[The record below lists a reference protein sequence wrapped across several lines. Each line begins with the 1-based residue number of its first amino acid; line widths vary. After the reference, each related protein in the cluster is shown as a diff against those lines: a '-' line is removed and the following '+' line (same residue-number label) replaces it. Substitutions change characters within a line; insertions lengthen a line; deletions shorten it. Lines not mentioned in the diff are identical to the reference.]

1 MNSIS
6 GSASKANELPDLS
19 IQCRLANSTIAPRS
33 LYNLHKELV
42 LQPGDDVFETV
53 RIGTRG
59 SKLSLWQANHVAD
72 LICDC
77 HGQRPVE
84 IKTYRTRGDENQKAA
99 LPSIGGKGLFTEA
112 LEEALRRR
120 EIDFAVHSLKDLP
133 VENADGLAI
142 GAVPK
147 RGDHRDVLLS
157 RSGATLAQ
165 LPAGARIGTGSL
177 RRRAQ
182 LLALRP
188 DLQMVDIRGN
198 VPTRI
203 DKLLMDDGPYDALV
217 LAAAG
222 LNRLG
227 LTDHISE
234 VLELKQMIS
243 AAGQGALA
251 IQCRQEDESLAFLAW
266 LADVK
271 TTQEIEAERSFLHAL
286 GGGCSLPVGAYAFVK
301 DNRLL
306 MRGRVTSLDGSR
318 QIDVAGETDA
328 LESPSGLSMA
338 RKLGASLAQEM
349 LEKGARQ
356 ILVGIAPGALSAG
369 EE

>member
-1 MNSIS
+1 MQS
-6 GSASKANELPDLS
+6 
-19 IQCRLANSTIAPRS
+19 
-33 LYNLHKELV
+33 
-42 LQPGDDVFETV
+42 GDDVFETV

-72 LICDC
+72 LIRDC
-77 HGQRPVE
+77 HGDRPVE
-84 IKTYRTRGDENQKAA
+84 IKTYRTRGDENQNAA
-99 LPSIGGKGLFTEA
+99 LPLIGGKGLFTEA
-112 LEEALRRR
+112 LENALRRR

-133 VENADGLAI
+133 VENADGLTI

-147 RGDHRDVLLS
+147 RGDHRDGLLS
-157 RSGATLAQ
+157 RSGCALAQ
-165 LPAGARIGTGSL
+165 LPTGARLGTGSL

-188 DLQMVDIRGN
+188 DLRMLDIRGN

-203 DKLLMDDGPYDALV
+203 DKLMMDDGPYDAIV

-227 LTDHISE
+227 LADHISE
-234 VLELKQMIS
+234 VLDTTQMIS

-251 IQCRQEDESLAFLAW
+251 VQCRDDGDSLAFLARV
-266 LADVK
+266 ADAQ
-271 TTQEIEAERSFLHAL
+271 TAQAIEAERTFLHAL
-286 GGGCSLPVGAYAFVK
+286 GGGCSLPVGAYAYVK

-318 QIDVAGETDA
+318 QIDVAGEAHAFDG
-328 LESPSGLSMA
+328 PSGVFAA
-338 RKLGASLAQEM
+338 RQLGTSLAQET
-349 LEKGARQ
+349 LEKGGRQ
-356 ILVGIAPGALSAG
+356 ILDSIAPGTLSTG

>member
-1 MNSIS
+1 M
-6 GSASKANELPDLS
+6 
-19 IQCRLANSTIAPRS
+19 
-33 LYNLHKELV
+33 
-42 LQPGDDVFETV
+42 FETV

-72 LICDC
+72 LIRDC
-77 HGQRPVE
+77 HGDRPVE
-84 IKTYRTRGDENQKAA
+84 FKIYRTRGDENQKAA
-99 LPSIGGKGLFTEA
+99 LPSIGGKGVFTEA
-112 LEEALRRR
+112 LEKALRRR

-142 GAVPK
+142 GATPK
-147 RGDHRDVLLS
+147 RGDHRDVLVS
-157 RSGATLAQ
+157 RSGCTLAQ
-165 LPAGARIGTGSL
+165 LPTGARLGTGSL

-203 DKLLMDDGPYDALV
+203 GKLLADDGPYDAIV

-227 LTDHISE
+227 LTEHISE
-234 VLELKQMIS
+234 ILDLKQMLS

-251 IQCRQEDESLAFLAW
+251 IQCRDEGASLAFLAR
-266 LADVK
+266 LADLQ
-271 TTQEIEAERSFLHAL
+271 TAHATAAERAFLHAL
-286 GGGCSLPVGAYAFVK
+286 GGGCALPVGAYAYVEDDTLFM
-301 DNRLL
+301 L
-306 MRGRVTSLDGSR
+306 GRVTSLDGSH
-318 QIDVAGETDA
+318 QIDVAGETNA
-328 LESPSGLSMA
+328 VAGPRAVAAA
-338 RKLGASLAQEM
+338 RKLGTRLAQNT

-356 ILVGIAPGALSAG
+356 ILDGIAPGAVSAG

>member
-1 MNSIS
+1 MQS
-6 GSASKANELPDLS
+6 
-19 IQCRLANSTIAPRS
+19 
-33 LYNLHKELV
+33 
-42 LQPGDDVFETV
+42 GDDVFETV

-72 LICDC
+72 LIRDC
-77 HGQRPVE
+77 HGDRPVE
-84 IKTYRTRGDENQKAA
+84 IKTYRTRGDENQNAA
-99 LPSIGGKGLFTEA
+99 LPLIGGKGLFTEA
-112 LEEALRRR
+112 LENALRRR

-133 VENADGLAI
+133 VENADGLTI

-147 RGDHRDVLLS
+147 RGDHRDGLLS
-157 RSGATLAQ
+157 RSGCALAQ
-165 LPAGARIGTGSL
+165 LPTGARLGTGSL

-188 DLQMVDIRGN
+188 DLRMLDIRGN

-203 DKLLMDDGPYDALV
+203 DKLMMDDGPYDAIV

-227 LTDHISE
+227 LADHISE
-234 VLELKQMIS
+234 VLDTTQMIS

-251 IQCRQEDESLAFLAW
+251 VQCRDDGDSLAFLARV
-266 LADVK
+266 ADAQ
-271 TTQEIEAERSFLHAL
+271 TAQAIEAERTFLRAL
-286 GGGCSLPVGAYAFVK
+286 GDGCSLPVGVYAYVK

-306 MRGRVTSLDGSR
+306 MRGRVTSLDGRR
-318 QIDVAGETDA
+318 QIDVAGEAHVFDG
-328 LESPSGLSMA
+328 PSGVFAA
-338 RKLGASLAQEM
+338 RQLGTSLAQET
-349 LEKGARQ
+349 LEKGGRQ
-356 ILVGIAPGALSAG
+356 ILDSVSPGALSAG